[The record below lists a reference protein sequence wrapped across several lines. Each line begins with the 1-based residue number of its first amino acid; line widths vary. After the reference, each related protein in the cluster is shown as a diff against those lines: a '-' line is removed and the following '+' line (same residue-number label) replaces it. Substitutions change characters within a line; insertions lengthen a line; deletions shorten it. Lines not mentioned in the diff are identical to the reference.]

1 LQAVSWLG
9 IALWPSLT
17 LPVLTIFLLLSNFGA
32 SICEVANDAIVAEA
46 GKQATSSSG
55 GQLQSFAC
63 MFGSSAGALGNL
75 LGGIALSY
83 YSPKAMFLFFAI
95 LLVVQFFTTVAIPES
110 SLKLPKAATNTSVIS
125 SIRKQVKE
133 LSYALCMPEIFW
145 SIIWFSVSYAVIPF
159 LLGTMFFYQTEVLR
173 LDSSVI
179 GLSKVFGQVA
189 LLAWS
194 MAYNKCFKAMP
205 ARKVLSAL
213 QFITAVIMLSDVLFV
228 QGIYRKIGIPDSI
241 YTIVFSGLLE
251 GLMFFKVLP
260 IRVLIA
266 NLCPSGCEGS
276 VMAFVMSALALSS
289 IISGYLGV
297 ALAEYMGVS
306 GGDFSALPVCLLIE
320 AACTMLPLCCS
331 SWIKE
336 RKEKE
341 KKQE

>member
-1 LQAVSWLG
+1 MQAVSWLG

-17 LPVLTIFLLLSNFGA
+17 LPVFTIFLLLSNFGA

-46 GKQATSSSG
+46 GKQAASG

-75 LGGIALSY
+75 LGGIAISY

-95 LLVVQFFTTVAIPES
+95 LLVLQFFTTVAIPES

-133 LSYALCMPEIFW
+133 LSSALCMPEIFW
-145 SIIWFSVSYAVIPF
+145 SIVWFSVSYAVIPF

-194 MAYNKCFKAMP
+194 MAYNKCFKAMS

-228 QGIYRKIGIPDSI
+228 QGVYRKIGIPDSI
-241 YTIVFSGLLE
+241 YTIVFSGGRIGGRRLHWDVPSAWRTAPIKTPLKFTNPRK
-251 GLMFFKVLP
+251 MPKWTRQFK
-260 IRVLIA
+260 
-266 NLCPSGCEGS
+266 G
-276 VMAFVMSALALSS
+276 
-289 IISGYLGV
+289 
-297 ALAEYMGVS
+297 
-306 GGDFSALPVCLLIE
+306 
-320 AACTMLPLCCS
+320 LPLG
-331 SWIKE
+331 
-336 RKEKE
+336 
-341 KKQE
+341 